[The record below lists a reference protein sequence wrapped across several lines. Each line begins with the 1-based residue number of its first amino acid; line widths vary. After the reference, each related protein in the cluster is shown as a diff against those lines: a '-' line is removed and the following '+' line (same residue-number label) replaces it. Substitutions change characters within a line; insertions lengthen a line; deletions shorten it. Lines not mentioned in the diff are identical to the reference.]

1 MILTLL
7 HDFDLVAS
15 WHVVG
20 PVAGSDRLV
29 PDEVGLAAEL
39 EHVVGGTL
47 AETLKKRSVVNKLG
61 QIIQTN
67 FDIRLY
73 LLISP
78 KLYVK

>member
-15 WHVVG
+15 RHVVG

-47 AETLKKRSVVNKLG
+47 AETLKKDQLLTNLG
-61 QIIQTN
+61 
-67 FDIRLY
+67 
-73 LLISP
+73 
-78 KLYVK
+78 K

>member
-47 AETLKKRSVVNKLG
+47 AETLKKTSC
-61 QIIQTN
+61 
-67 FDIRLY
+67 
-73 LLISP
+73 
-78 KLYVK
+78 